1 MKFHV
6 REVNAFVSD
15 ELGPM
20 PRASTSEYDAV
31 PVTLVLLAFAGVR
44 SRRAKKDPSFVADL
58 RDSIGNSDGKPTA
71 FVASI
76 SSATPDSLTPSC
88 LRDEGSNAIN
98 GRVGR
103 MRLPNWPLIV

>member
-1 MKFHV
+1 MRFHV

-20 PRASTSEYDAV
+20 PRASTSEYDAI

-44 SRRAKKDPSFVADL
+44 SRRAKKDPSLVADV
-58 RDSIGNSDGKPTA
+58 RDSIGSSDGNPTA
-71 FVASI
+71 FVASMRC
-76 SSATPDSLTPSC
+76 ATPDSLTPSC
-88 LRDEGSNAIN
+88 RREEGSNAVN

-103 MRLPNWPLIV
+103 MRLPNCPLIV